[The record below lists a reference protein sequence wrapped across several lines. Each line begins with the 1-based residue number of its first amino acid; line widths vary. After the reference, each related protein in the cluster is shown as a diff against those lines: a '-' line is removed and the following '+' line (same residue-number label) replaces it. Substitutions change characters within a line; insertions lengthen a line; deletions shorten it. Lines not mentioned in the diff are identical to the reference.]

1 MSKKNLRQTAVL
13 ALVLLFLAPL
23 AVHARSWDRSES
35 GPAGLIAHA
44 SGPLQIVAQV
54 WHGLVGLWEN
64 AGPGLDPHGDPTGG
78 GTGTG
83 SGNSGTPGTGAGTHN
98 G

>member
-1 MSKKNLRQTAVL
+1 MSKKNLRSTAVL
-13 ALVLLFLAPL
+13 ALALLFLAPL
-23 AVHARSWDRSES
+23 AVHARGWERTES
-35 GPAGLIAHA
+35 GPALGLAHL
-44 SGPLQIVAQV
+44 SGPLQVVAQV
-54 WHGLVGLWEN
+54 WHGLVGLWEK

-83 SGNSGTPGTGAGTHN
+83 NTGGDPGTGAGTNN

>member
-13 ALVLLFLAPL
+13 ALALLFLAPL

-44 SGPLQIVAQV
+44 SGPLQVIAQV

-64 AGPGLDPHGDPTGG
+64 AGPGLDPDGGNPTGG

-83 SGNSGTPGTGAGTHN
+83 NSTGAPGTGAGAHN

>member
-13 ALVLLFLAPL
+13 ALALLFLAPL
-23 AVHARSWDRSES
+23 AVHARAWDRSES
-35 GPAGLIAHA
+35 GTAGLIAHA
-44 SGPLQIVAQV
+44 SGPFQIVAQV

-64 AGPGLDPHGDPTGG
+64 AGPGLDPDGKPTGNGTGPSGGDP
-78 GTGTG
+78 
-83 SGNSGTPGTGAGTHN
+83 STGAGTHN